1 MPIYQ
6 LDPNAA
12 NRQQLQFFMSH
23 IALFAMQR
31 AQQKAAMD
39 ELKARTEAAEKLA
52 SIELESQGLAR
63 PTKGPTTKTVEMAG
77 VGQTGPAGTE
87 GNLVRV
93 REPAEKPD
101 VTLAGRQLK
110 YTPKG
115 YEQQLFEVPKY
126 GTFFLQRDNQGKV
139 TLQQF
144 KEQEEPT
151 EKVTWSKPYK
161 DESTGAILQKSSTGQ
176 IRAIIGRAPVPKS
189 GAPKGRTAEAN
200 WWAGQLSV
208 DLKTEKG
215 RAAVKRVMD
224 TLYGRGDTERKMF
237 LDAFRAA
244 RDPLLDPQEN
254 IAAAQELYNKLQ
266 TSDKNRE
273 KILEQFPDAKYD
285 FANGYWYVIRNGI
298 PQKIVEEEE

>member
-39 ELKARTEAAEKLA
+39 ELKAKTEAAEKLA

-176 IRAIIGRAPVPKS
+176 IRAVIGRAPVSES
-189 GAPKGRTAEAN
+189 GAPKGRTAEAS
-200 WWAGQLSV
+200 WWAGQLGV
-208 DLKTEKG
+208 DLKTKGG
-215 RAAVKRVMD
+215 RAAVNQVMD
-224 TLYGRGDTERKMF
+224 KLYGRADTEKKMF
-237 LDAFRAA
+237 LDAYKAA
-244 RDPLLDPQEN
+244 HDPLADPEEN
-254 IAAAQELYNKLQ
+254 ITAAQELYNKLQ

-273 KILEQFPDAKYD
+273 VIQEQYPDARYD
-285 FANGYWYVIRNGI
+285 FAAGKWYVVRDG
-298 PQKIVEEEE
+298 KKYWVETEE